1 MQFNATLI
9 AQIADFLI
17 LLILLRVFG
26 FKLIAKLLED
36 RRTKI
41 ADMFA
46 AAEED
51 RKAAAELKTGLEAEI
66 KKMREEAQA
75 VMAQAIKSGEQTA
88 QEIVAAAKAETERI
102 KEDARVE
109 IQREREKAVAELR
122 NSVASLSI
130 LVAEKI
136 INRSLDDQVQR
147 QMVDEFINEAGGLPC

>member
-1 MQFNATLI
+1 LQFNATLI
-9 AQIADFLI
+9 AQIVDFLI
-17 LLILLRVFG
+17 LLIFLRLVVY
-26 FKLIAKLLED
+26 KPLAKMLEE

-41 ADMFA
+41 ADTFA

-51 RKAAAELKTGLEAEI
+51 RQQAAALKAGLEAEM

-75 VMAQAIKSGEQTA
+75 MMAHAVKSGEETA
-88 QEIVAAAKAETERI
+88 QEIVAAARAEAERF
-102 KEDARVE
+102 KEDARAE

-136 INRSLDDQVQR
+136 INRSLDDRIQR

>member
-1 MQFNATLI
+1 LQFNATLL
-9 AQIADFLI
+9 AQIVDFLI
-17 LLILLRVFG
+17 LLTFLRLVAYKPMAKIL
-26 FKLIAKLLED
+26 AD
-36 RRTKI
+36 RRKHI
-41 ADMFA
+41 AETFA

-51 RKAAAELKTGLEAEI
+51 RKSATELKTGLEADI

-75 VMAQAIKSGEQTA
+75 MMAHAIKSGEEAA
-88 QEIVAAAKAETERI
+88 QEIIAAAKAETQRI

-136 INRSLDDQVQR
+136 INRSLDDRVQR

>member
-9 AQIADFLI
+9 AQIVDFLI

-26 FKLIAKLLED
+26 FKYLAKLLED

-41 ADMFA
+41 ADTFA

-51 RKAAAELKTGLEAEI
+51 RRQAAELKAGLEADI

-75 VMAQAIKSGEQTA
+75 MMAHAIKSGEETA
-88 QEIVAAAKAETERI
+88 QQIVAAAKAETERI
-102 KEDARVE
+102 KEDARAE

-136 INRSLDDQVQR
+136 INRSLDDELQR
-147 QMVDEFINEAGGLPC
+147 GMVDEFINEAGGLPC